1 MIVYLCT
8 KCVLSLGISA
18 KEMPK
23 KKKRDMQVKQTAI
36 MAAQNPTLSNLN
48 LHLHGQVQA
57 C

>member
-1 MIVYLCT
+1 MIVYLRT

-36 MAAQNPTLSNLN
+36 MATQNPTLSNLN